1 MAKGVKNQIM
11 AGLCRQTSIREVR
24 LPPQSKKNLKTEEV
38 CNKDVIKSYVHIRRL
53 CMVAL
58 K

>member
-1 MAKGVKNQIM
+1 MAKGVTNQTT
-11 AGLCRQTSIREVR
+11 AGLCRQTYIRQVR
-24 LPPQSKKNLKTEEV
+24 LPPQSKQNLKTEV
-38 CNKDVIKSYVHIRRL
+38 CNKDVIKSYVHIRKL